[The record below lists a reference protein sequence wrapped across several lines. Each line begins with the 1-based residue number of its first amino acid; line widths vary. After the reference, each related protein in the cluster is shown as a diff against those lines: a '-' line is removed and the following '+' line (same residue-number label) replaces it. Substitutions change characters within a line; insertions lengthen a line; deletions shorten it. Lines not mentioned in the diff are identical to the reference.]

1 MLISARR
8 ILALRSKLQKALERA
23 AKLPGFKYIPAG
35 LLIFH
40 AGQFPIMF
48 TLE

>member
-8 ILALRSKLQKALERA
+8 ILALRSKLQKVLEIA
-23 AKLPGFKYIPAG
+23 AQLPDFKYIPAG